1 MEILDS
7 ENNKIYYKCDCGA
20 KGFYTIK
27 PLKNDAVLVIDI
39 KCPLC
44 LETERVVVLQY
55 SSEES
60 KKSFLENP
68 GELNLNWT
76 PILDNDLVN

>member
-1 MEILDS
+1 MEILNS
-7 ENNKIYYKCDCGA
+7 ENNKICYKCDCGA

-27 PLKNDAVLVIDI
+27 PLKKDAVLVIDI

-44 LETERVVVLQY
+44 LEVERVVVLQY

-60 KKSFLENP
+60 RKSFLKNSNES
-68 GELNLNWT
+68 NLDWT
-76 PILDNDLVN
+76 PILDDDLVD